1 MSLNHVIVWL
11 DQAEA
16 HVIHFNRDT
25 SESEVIKTASNQHNK
40 AGVEVS
46 IQAADQ
52 SPYLNEV
59 AAAIV
64 EAAAVLIVGP
74 GIEKMLLIKHLNAHH
89 AGIADKVVGVESVDH
104 PSDAQLLAYA
114 RTYFVKEGMR

>member
-16 HVIHFNRDT
+16 HIIYFNRDT
-25 SESEVIKTASNQHNK
+25 AESETIKTASNQHHK

-46 IQAADQ
+46 TQAADQ
-52 SPYLNEV
+52 SPYLNEITT
-59 AAAIV
+59 AIA
-64 EAAAVLIVGP
+64 EAPAILIVGP
-74 GIEKMLLIKHLNAHH
+74 GIEKMLFIKHLNKNH
-89 AGIADKVVGVESVDH
+89 AEIADKVVGVESVDH

-114 RTYFVKEGMR
+114 RKYFVKENLS